1 MTTSETST
9 SAASAS
15 SWILKS
21 GEVDATLAELLE
33 ARVDAQRRAG
43 LYTERDEQHVKG
55 IELTTS
61 RRDFVTSPE
70 RLERL
75 RRLCQIYS
83 INLRPEEI
91 SSHRKFI
98 GPVIV
103 AVKKALFRMLEG
115 LLGKTIKHQRD
126 FNSEVVALLT
136 DLCNEADASRSR

>member
-9 SAASAS
+9 STASPS
-15 SWILKS
+15 SWIYQS
-21 GEVDATLAELLE
+21 RVVNTTLAELLE
-33 ARVDAQRRAG
+33 ARVNEQRLAG

-55 IELTTS
+55 IALATS
-61 RRDFVTSPE
+61 KRDFVTSPE

-91 SSHRKFI
+91 TSHRKVI

-136 DLCNEADASRSR
+136 DLCNEADTARTK